1 MGKQLASI
9 TGADSEMIGI
19 AKRAYVN
26 YAHALWGY
34 GAYDDENIIKLEKN
48 HTINGYYLNENY
60 WRYPLPL
67 SIISLSWKIVS
78 TYKWQANVN
87 DYQSKKTLCSSAVTQ
102 AHA

>member
-1 MGKQLASI
+1 MHIYSDFEGMGGGIS
-9 TGADSEMIGI
+9 GADSEMIGI

-26 YAHALWGY
+26 YAHALWEY
-34 GAYDDENIIKLEKN
+34 GVYDDENIIKLEKN

-78 TYKWQANVN
+78 THKWQANDVACV
-87 DYQSKKTLCSSAVTQ
+87 STST
-102 AHA
+102 